1 MNKEKGVRGMRFG
14 QYIREKRLEDKMGLR
29 TFAEKIGEDPGNWCR
44 IEHGSF
50 SPPSDIKI
58 LNKICG
64 ILNIV
69 GDGKTKL
76 FDLVAKETKEK
87 VPADI
92 KKQIEENE
100 IVPILFRTIDKK
112 KLSKE
117 QLKKLVK
124 RIKDEY

>member
-1 MNKEKGVRGMRFG
+1 MRFG
-14 QYIREKRLEDKMGLR
+14 QYIKEKRLENKIGLR

-44 IEHGSF
+44 IEHGS
-50 SPPSDIKI
+50 S
-58 LNKICG
+58 

-69 GDGKTKL
+69 DDGKTKL

-87 VPADI
+87 VPPDI

-124 RIKDEY
+124 RIRDEY